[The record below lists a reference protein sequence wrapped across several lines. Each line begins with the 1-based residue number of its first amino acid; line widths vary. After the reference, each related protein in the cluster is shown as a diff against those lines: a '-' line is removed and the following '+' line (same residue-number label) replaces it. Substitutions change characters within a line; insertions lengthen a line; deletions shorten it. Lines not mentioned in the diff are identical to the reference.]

1 MIRRFCLYGFL
12 KNQRYFEPFIV
23 LAFLEKG
30 LTFLDIGLLVGFRE
44 ISTLV
49 LEIPSGAMADV
60 FGRRRSMILS
70 FISYI
75 ISFVL
80 FAVAQAM
87 GLLMVAMLFFA
98 VGDAFRT
105 GTHKAMIFEWLRQ
118 EDRLGERTRVY
129 GFTRSWSKIGS
140 AVSSLAAG
148 ALVMISGSFTMVF
161 WLSVVP
167 YLLNLLNFLGYPKT
181 LEAETRKKA
190 DFAAA
195 INLTRRAMSEAFG
208 RPRSMSGNLS
218 RHAPR
223 LRGLFLESML
233 LEGAFKV
240 TKDYLQPVLQA
251 LALGLS
257 FLWTSQFLGG
267 SFSDDQRAAPV
278 IGLVFFVYFLLMGF
292 SSRNSHRLADRVGGE
307 ESMISLMW
315 WLNLLVFA
323 LMGLALKVGQVW
335 LAVLGFILLGM
346 IQNAFRPAQISRFDR
361 ESSPEMGATILSIE
375 SQSKSLAAAVMAPLL
390 GWTVDAGV
398 SEVVGSSKAPT
409 NVEGFWPVAALG
421 VFVSI
426 LALVYRSRTSRTRSR
441 SDSLLNGLSNKS
453 TGSDV
458 TKGVRKDSES

>member
-23 LAFLEKG
+23 LAFLQKG

-49 LEIPSGAMADV
+49 LEIPSGALADV

-70 FISYI
+70 FVSYI
-75 ISFVL
+75 ISFML
-80 FAVAQAM
+80 FAVAGAM
-87 GLLMVAMLFFA
+87 PLLMVAMFFFA

-118 EDRLGERTRVY
+118 EDRLHERTRVY

-140 AVSSLAAG
+140 AVSSLVAG
-148 ALVMISGSFTMVF
+148 ALVMISGSFAMVF

-167 YLLNLLNFLGYPKT
+167 YVLNLLNFLGYPKT
-181 LEAETRKKA
+181 LEGKTRKKA
-190 DFAAA
+190 DLATAVH
-195 INLTRRAMSEAFG
+195 LTRRAMSEAVCK
-208 RPRSMSGNLS
+208 
-218 RHAPR
+218 PR

-257 FLWTSQFLGG
+257 FLWSSQFLGG
-267 SFSDDQRAAPV
+267 RSSPDQRTAPV

-292 SSRNSHRLADRVGGE
+292 SSRNSHRLADRLGGE
-307 ESMISLMW
+307 EALTRLMW
-315 WLNLLVFA
+315 VLNLLVFA
-323 LMGLALKVGQVW
+323 LMGMALMGNQVW
-335 LAVLGFILLGM
+335 MVVLGFILLGM
-346 IQNAFRPAQISRFDR
+346 IQNTFRPAQISRLDR
-361 ESSPEMGATILSIE
+361 ESLPEMGATILSIE
-375 SQSKSLAAAVMAPLL
+375 SQSKSLAAAAMAPLL
-390 GWTVDAGV
+390 GWTVDVGV
-398 SEVVGSSKAPT
+398 SGVAGGPDGNTKVD
-409 NVEGFWPVAALG
+409 GFWPVAALG
-421 VFVSI
+421 VLVSI
-426 LALVYRSRTSRTRSR
+426 LALVYRSIISRTRSK

-458 TKGVRKDSES
+458 ARGVRKDSES

>member
-49 LEIPSGAMADV
+49 LEIPSGAVADV

-80 FAVAQAM
+80 FALAQAM

-167 YLLNLLNFLGYPKT
+167 YFLNLLNFLGYPKT
-181 LEAETRKKA
+181 LEAETGKKA
-190 DFAAA
+190 DFASA
-195 INLTRRAMSEAFG
+195 IILTRRAMSEAFG
-208 RPRSMSGNLS
+208 R
-218 RHAPR
+218 PR

-267 SFSDDQRAAPV
+267 NLSDDQRAAPV

-307 ESMISLMW
+307 ESLIGLMW

-398 SEVVGSSKAPT
+398 SEVVGSSKGPT

-421 VFVSI
+421 IFVSI

-441 SDSLLNGLSNKS
+441 SKSLLNGLSNKS
-453 TGSDV
+453 IGSDV
-458 TKGVRKDSES
+458 TKGDRKDSES